1 MVSTFNDAVTAV
13 FDEQGVLANQLTGYR
28 TRQQQIE
35 LAVAVANAVDEQHIL
50 LAEAGTGIGKT
61 YAYLVPAI
69 LSGKKCII
77 STGTKNLQDQ
87 LFHRDIPQLKQY
99 LGITFKS
106 TLLKG
111 RHNYLCHHRFYRAQ
125 QDPLLQSYHTE
136 FEALQ
141 HWIMVSKTGDLGDTD
156 ILLQQPQLWPQVT
169 SNTDNCLGNDCQ
181 YLAECFINEARK
193 KAQEADIV
201 VVNHHVLLAD
211 ITLKIAEQGELLP
224 AADSYIIDEAH
235 QFPTIAIPFFSDSI
249 SSQQMHTLC
258 QDVDR
263 EMQLEAP
270 DMSQLA
276 EQTERVR
283 VQLTFWQQ
291 KLKSLPNKISWQQIY
306 ADKVQQDTFDT
317 LLAHLEQLEIV
328 LSEAEQRSKGLQ
340 QCYQRLLRQRA
351 LLSVFQHTETEDNEA
366 SILWLEQ
373 QSRDLTL
380 HASPQ
385 TVGETFQHWCQQQYA
400 AWIYTSATLTVAGR
414 FQHFCRQLALDN
426 DETQQLIIDS
436 PFDYQKQ
443 SLLYLPTIPVAPQD
457 ETYIDYIIHHSRE
470 LIELSSGGTFL
481 LFTSFKT
488 LHQVA
493 EALSDIDNPLFIQ
506 GSKPKNVLLDKF
518 RTTSR
523 AVLLGT
529 NSFWEGVDVKGTALS
544 AVLIDKIPFT
554 PPDDPIIQA
563 KIHQIKQ
570 QKGNPFTALQIP
582 SAIIQLKQG
591 VGRLIRDYE
600 DYGVLVLCD
609 PRLLNKPY
617 GKLFLR
623 SLPAMPITQDRQHV
637 IDFFEK
643 CQ

>member
-1 MVSTFNDAVTAV
+1 MVSTFNDAVAAV

-35 LAVAVANAVDEQHIL
+35 LAIAVANAVDEQHVL

-99 LGITFKS
+99 LDIAFKS

-156 ILLQQPQLWPQVT
+156 ILLQQPHLWPQVT
-169 SNTDNCLGNDCQ
+169 SNTDNCLGNNCQ

-249 SSQQMHTLC
+249 SSQQIHTLC
-258 QDVDR
+258 QDIDR

-270 DMSQLA
+270 DMSQLT
-276 EQTERVR
+276 ERTERVR

-306 ADKVQQDTFDT
+306 ADKAQQDTFDT

-328 LSEAEQRSKGLQ
+328 LSEAEQRSKGLK

-351 LLSVFQHTETEDNEA
+351 LLSAFQHIETEDNEA

-380 HASPQ
+380 HSSPQ

-400 AWIYTSATLTVAGR
+400 AWVYTSATLTVAGQ

-426 DETQQLIIDS
+426 DETEQLIIDS

-443 SLLYLPTIPVAPQD
+443 SLLYLPTIPVTPQD
-457 ETYIDYIIHHSRE
+457 KTYIDHIIHHSRE
-470 LIELSSGGTFL
+470 LIELSLGGTFL

-493 EALSDIDNPLFIQ
+493 EALRDIDNPLFIQ
-506 GSKPKNVLLDKF
+506 GTKPKNVLLDKF

-643 CQ
+643 HQ

>member
-99 LGITFKS
+99 LDITFKS

-351 LLSVFQHTETEDNEA
+351 LLSVFQQTETEDNEA

-426 DETQQLIIDS
+426 DETKQLIIDS

-506 GSKPKNVLLDKF
+506 GTKPKNVLLDKF